1 MNIPLDIQNYKQS
14 RIIKREVMRME
25 KDKAELLAAITDA
38 KQELDNAAININF
51 VSDPMLLDHYTFKVK
66 AAEARYRYLMCQAR
80 EMGIENDEYRQKMY
94 NERFTDWKG

>member
-1 MNIPLDIQNYKQS
+1 
-14 RIIKREVMRME
+14 ME

-38 KQELDNAAININF
+38 KQELDNAEININF

-80 EMGIENDEYRQKMY
+80 EMGIENDEYKQKMY